1 MENNNNYPSDKEEQ
15 NGSLKETGNFWSEVY
30 DWLDCA
36 VITVMVI
43 LLVFTFLFRQVK
55 IDGGSMNPTLIDGD
69 RVVVSDVLYT
79 PKYGDIVVIS
89 NEVYDNVPIIKRV
102 IATEGQWVDIYEG
115 TVYVGDTKDSMKAVG
130 SEFVGELYTEAVV
143 GNPDYYGYH
152 EYPLQVP
159 ENHVFV
165 LGDNRSVSV
174 DSRTAVVG
182 LIDQRQILGKALYR
196 VYPFD
201 KIGSVY

>member
-1 MENNNNYPSDKEEQ
+1 
-15 NGSLKETGNFWSEVY
+15 
-30 DWLDCA
+30 
-36 VITVMVI
+36 
-43 LLVFTFLFRQVK
+43 
-55 IDGGSMNPTLIDGD
+55 
-69 RVVVSDVLYT
+69 
-79 PKYGDIVVIS
+79 
-89 NEVYDNVPIIKRV
+89 
-102 IATEGQWVDIYEG
+102 
-115 TVYVGDTKDSMKAVG
+115 MKAVG
-130 SEFVGELYTEAVV
+130 SEYVGELYTEAVV

-182 LIDQRQILGKALYR
+182 LIDRRQILGKALYR